1 MLAADCF
8 PQGQHI
14 LTQNLLAAP
23 VSLFLPHLPHQQL
36 STFLILHKRFSILT
50 SQIII
55 SLLYS
60 IARSK
65 AILLHAIA
73 QCLVV
78 LLDVPK
84 FLAVLLDVP
93 KCLALVLNVTIQ
105 LLCIVVK
112 VGIAR
117 RLGLMFNR
125 GLVLLYCELVLFD
138 IGLVLVI
145 RGLVLLY

>member
-1 MLAADCF
+1 
-8 PQGQHI
+8 
-14 LTQNLLAAP
+14 
-23 VSLFLPHLPHQQL
+23 
-36 STFLILHKRFSILT
+36 
-50 SQIII
+50 
-55 SLLYS
+55 LLYS